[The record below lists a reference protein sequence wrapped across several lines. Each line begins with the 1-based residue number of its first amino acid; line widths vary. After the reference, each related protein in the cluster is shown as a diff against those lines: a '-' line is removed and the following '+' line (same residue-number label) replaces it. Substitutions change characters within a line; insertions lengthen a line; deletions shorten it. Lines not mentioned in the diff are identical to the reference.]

1 MALKILEKSIDEAMA
16 TASSHAQNCFKL
28 IDQGNLAGAIEYCT
42 REGIDPPQCSL
53 TAQSDNANKLRKE
66 AVRKLSDQKW
76 WEKSLKTKAIRGHE
90 ADQVISVDG
99 FISEDLADYTQKHK
113 K

>member
-1 MALKILEKSIDEAMA
+1 MTLKLLEKSINETMSA
-16 TASSHAQNCFKL
+16 ASSYAHNCFKL
-28 IDQGNLAGAIEYCT
+28 IDQGDLAGAIEYCA

-53 TAQSDNANKLRKE
+53 TAQSDNATKLRKE
-66 AVRKLSDQKW
+66 AARKLSDQKW

-90 ADQVISVDG
+90 AGQNIPVSDLISKDLVD
-99 FISEDLADYTQKHK
+99 YKQKHK